1 MDFKG
6 LRVRPYQDKDFEQ
19 ISKFYSGHG
28 WPVPPQRE
36 ILPDIGFIA
45 ESIETGEAL
54 AVGFLYTSNSNV
66 FFLEWTATNP
76 ESSLRQRARAFK
88 LVVKTAMALS
98 KRDKPGA
105 VIMQYTPNEAI
116 IRAYKKLGFQET
128 ERATLLVW
136 K

>member
-6 LRVRPYQDKDFEQ
+6 LRVVPYKDSDFEEV
-19 ISKFYSGHG
+19 SKFYSGHG
-28 WPVPPQRE
+28 WKVPPGRE
-36 ILPDIGFIA
+36 ILPNIGFVA
-45 ESIETGEAL
+45 EDASSGEKL
-54 AVGFLYTSNSNV
+54 AVGFLYTSNSNM

-76 ESSLRQRARAFK
+76 ASTLRRRALAFK
-88 LVVKTAMALS
+88 LVVKTAMALA
-98 KRDKPGA
+98 KKEKPGA
-105 VIMQYTPNEAI
+105 VIMQYTPNDSI

>member
-6 LRVRPYQDKDFEQ
+6 LRVIPYQDSHFEE
-19 ISKFYSGHG
+19 ISAFYAGHG

-36 ILPDIGFIA
+36 ILPDIGFVA
-45 ESIETGEAL
+45 ENAETGEKL

-76 ESSLRQRARAFK
+76 GARLRERARAFK
-88 LVVKTAMALS
+88 LVVKTAMALA
-98 KRDKPGA
+98 KKDKPGA